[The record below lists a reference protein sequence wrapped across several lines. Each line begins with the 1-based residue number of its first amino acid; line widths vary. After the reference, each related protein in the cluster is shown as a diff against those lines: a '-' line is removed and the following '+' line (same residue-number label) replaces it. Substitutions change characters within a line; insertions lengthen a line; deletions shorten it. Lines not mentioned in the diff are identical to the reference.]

1 MDLKRVGLLGGSF
14 DPIHKA
20 HVALALAAFGPLQ
33 LHQAQLLPAAQ
44 PWQRAGL
51 GARTPDRLGM
61 AGPAAQRR
69 PALQGNPVAVSRGGP
84 PHTRAPVRSLPAGSR
99 YYWILGSDQL
109 HNFCSWN
116 DWQEILEYVELAV
129 AQRPGS
135 PVETPEALQ
144 QELSRLQRRLH
155 QIDFLPMDISAT
167 QIRERVQRGDNITA
181 LVPEEVAQYIDKKR
195 LYLSHPQARPV

>member
-20 HVALALAAFGPLQ
+20 HVALAVAAFEQ
-33 LHQAQLLPAAQ
+33 LKLDQVQLLPAAQ
-44 PWQRAGL
+44 PWQRNTL
-51 GARTPDRLGM
+51 GASTLDRLAM
-61 AGPAAQRR
+61 AELAAQSH
-69 PALQGNPVAVSRGGP
+69 PAIQVNPVEILRGGP
-84 PHTRAPVRSLPAGSR
+84 TYTIDTVRELPAGSQ

-135 PVETPEALQ
+135 PLETPAALQ
-144 QELSRLQRRLH
+144 QKLSQLQRRLH
-155 QIDFLPMDISAT
+155 QIDFIPMDISAT
-167 QIRERVQRGDNITA
+167 EIRERVQRGYNITP
-181 LVPEEVAQYIDKKR
+181 LVPEKVAQYIDKKR
-195 LYLSHPQARPV
+195 LYLSHPQVRPV

>member
-20 HVALALAAFGPLQ
+20 HVALAVAAFEQ
-33 LHQAQLLPAAQ
+33 LKLDQVQLLPAAQ
-44 PWQRAGL
+44 PWQRNTL
-51 GARTPDRLGM
+51 GASTLDRLAM
-61 AGPAAQRR
+61 AELAAQSH
-69 PALQGNPVAVSRGGP
+69 PAMQVNPVEILRGGP
-84 PHTRAPVRSLPAGSR
+84 TYTIDTVRELPARSQ

-129 AQRPGS
+129 AQRPGN
-135 PVETPEALQ
+135 PLETPAALQ
-144 QELSRLQRRLH
+144 QKLNQLQRRLH
-155 QIDFLPMDISAT
+155 QIDFVPMDISAT
-167 QIRERVQRGDNITA
+167 EIRERVQRGDNITA

>member
-1 MDLKRVGLLGGSF
+1 MDLKRIGLLGGSF

-20 HVALALAAFGPLQ
+20 HVALALAAFEQ
-33 LHQAQLLPAAQ
+33 LKLDQVQLLPAAQ
-44 PWQRAGL
+44 PWQRNTL
-51 GARTPDRLGM
+51 GASTEDRLAM
-61 AGPAAQRR
+61 AELAAQDH
-69 PALQGNPVAVSRGGP
+69 PALHVNPVEILRGGP
-84 PHTRAPVRSLPAGSR
+84 TYTIDTVRDLPAGTQ

-109 HNFCSWN
+109 RNFCSWN

-135 PVETPEALQ
+135 TLETPRALQ
-144 QELSRLQRRLH
+144 AELNRLQRRLH
-155 QIDFLPMDISAT
+155 QIDFLPMSISAT
-167 QIRERVQRGDNITA
+167 DIRERVQRGDNISA

>member
-20 HVALALAAFGPLQ
+20 HVALAVAAFEQ
-33 LHQAQLLPAAQ
+33 LKLDQVQLLPAAQ
-44 PWQRAGL
+44 PWQRNTL
-51 GARTPDRLGM
+51 GASTEDRLAM
-61 AGPAAQRR
+61 AELAAQSHS
-69 PALQGNPVAVSRGGP
+69 ALVVNPVEILRGGP
-84 PHTRAPVRSLPAGSR
+84 TYTIDTVRTLPTGSQ

-135 PVETPEALQ
+135 PLETPAALQ
-144 QELSRLQRRLH
+144 QELHRLQRRLH

-167 QIRERVQRGDNITA
+167 QIRERVQRGDNITP
-181 LVPEEVAQYIDKKR
+181 LVPEKVAQYIDKNR

>member
-1 MDLKRVGLLGGSF
+1 MDLKRIGLLGGSF

-20 HVALALAAFGPLQ
+20 HVALALAAFEQ
-33 LHQAQLLPAAQ
+33 LKLDQVQLLPAAQ
-44 PWQRAGL
+44 PWQRNTL
-51 GARTPDRLGM
+51 GASTEDRLAM
-61 AGPAAQRR
+61 AELAAQDH
-69 PALQGNPVAVSRGGP
+69 PALHVNPVEILRGGP
-84 PHTRAPVRSLPAGSR
+84 TYTIDTVRDLPAGTQ

-135 PVETPEALQ
+135 TLETPRALQ
-144 QELSRLQRRLH
+144 AELNRLQRRLH
-155 QIDFLPMDISAT
+155 QIDFLPMSISAT
-167 QIRERVQRGDNITA
+167 EIRERVQRGDNIST

>member
-1 MDLKRVGLLGGSF
+1 MDLKRIGLLGGSF

-20 HVALALAAFGPLQ
+20 HVALALAAFEQ
-33 LHQAQLLPAAQ
+33 LKLDQVQLLPAAQ
-44 PWQRAGL
+44 PWQRNTL
-51 GARTPDRLGM
+51 GASTEDRLAM
-61 AGPAAQRR
+61 AELAAQDH
-69 PALQGNPVAVSRGGP
+69 PALHVNPVEILRGGP
-84 PHTRAPVRSLPAGSR
+84 TYTIDTVRDLPAGTQ

-135 PVETPEALQ
+135 TLETPRALQ
-144 QELSRLQRRLH
+144 TELNRLQRRLH
-155 QIDFLPMDISAT
+155 QIDFLPMSISAT
-167 QIRERVQRGDNITA
+167 EIRERVQRGDNIST